1 MAIKIIST
9 NKADGF
15 NNVIYADEN
24 GKEFALEGLSDA
36 ELSELS
42 SNASDVSKF
51 NGVIQKLKDK
61 QQQPNGA
68 AKQSTINTKS
78 KINVLS
84 LSSVNSPDENAIYTA
99 DAQDWKWRNG
109 QWYVVKDISNV
120 TDLSTIKPVMI
131 PPKGGNGF
139 FTVQPTIY
147 IKDGEEGY
155 DFSVVV
161 LQNLSIFSYLS
172 PKQQFP
178 QGTMD

>member
-84 LSSVNSPDENAIYTA
+84 LSSVTSPDENAIYTA
-99 DAQDWKWRNG
+99 DAQDWKWRN
-109 QWYVVKDISNV
+109 VRC
-120 TDLSTIKPVMI
+120 
-131 PPKGGNGF
+131 
-139 FTVQPTIY
+139 
-147 IKDGEEGY
+147 
-155 DFSVVV
+155 
-161 LQNLSIFSYLS
+161 
-172 PKQQFP
+172 
-178 QGTMD
+178 